1 MIPRGSPVALRL
13 GKLAE
18 AARTGSLDLS
28 GDSGGA
34 IYLSAGD
41 IVAADSERTPS
52 LAARTRAE
60 QAGSLA
66 WTWLATEATID
77 AAMDLMSVRPQ
88 HVRFTEPGEETGP
101 GIAAIPGMPLTTLM
115 AEVTRRHRLL
125 EQIAAV
131 LTPDAAV
138 TRNLRLRSR
147 AVHVCDSQWAIL
159 MRLGQPVTPRDVA
172 LELGQSVFGTTIEV
186 YRMVI
191 MDLVSVAGAP
201 ARPAEPDG
209 DASRMGASR
218 SSASRIPAS
227 RSSASR
233 IWPTLSYIRALT

>member
-1 MIPRGSPVALRL
+1 MIPSGSPVALRL

-41 IVAADSERTPS
+41 IMAADSERTPS
-52 LAARTRAE
+52 LAARTRTE
-60 QAGSLA
+60 PAGSREG
-66 WTWLATEATID
+66 TWLATEATID
-77 AAMDLMSVRPQ
+77 AAMDLMSVRPG
-88 HVRFTEPGEETGP
+88 HVRFTEPGPETGP
-101 GIAAIPGMPLTTLM
+101 GIPPIPGIPGMPLATLM

-138 TRNLRLRSR
+138 ARNLRLRSR
-147 AVHVCDSQWAIL
+147 AVHVSDSQWAIL
-159 MRLGQPVTPRDVA
+159 MRLGQPVTPRDLA

-191 MDLVSVAGAP
+191 MDLVSVADAP

-209 DASRMGASR
+209 DVSRIR
-218 SSASRIPAS
+218 ASRIG
-227 RSSASR
+227 ASR
-233 IWPTLSYIRALT
+233 IWPALSFIRALT